1 MERQRARRF
10 GVKAGAC
17 AVTGM
22 AACLVF
28 ANRASAD
35 ASTSISPAAV
45 ESAPL
50 SAIELPATRDS
61 PGVAIFP
68 ARGPGAH
75 PITVLLHGMCGD
87 AARACGHFAN
97 EVTRTSN
104 LICPRANQRCAA
116 GGASWPEQ
124 GVAAFVES
132 AVTRAKATLGEGVDD
147 SHGRTLIGY
156 SLGAYRALELAQH
169 GAGKYP
175 RVMLIGARIVANQK
189 LLQENGVERM
199 LLSAGAWDMM
209 HDPMRRETERLVR
222 RGFTTRFLGLGPVG
236 HAFTPSL
243 QEYLSEAL
251 RWLKQPGVS
260 NG

>member
-156 SLGAYRALELAQH
+156 SLGAYRATAIAQ
-169 GAGKYP
+169 GSARKYP
-175 RVMLIGARIVANQK
+175 RVMLIGAKISLDRA
-189 LLQENGVERM
+189 LLSESGVERV
-199 LLSAGAWDMM
+199 LLCAGDWDMM
-209 HDPMRRETERLVR
+209 HDPMQRESARLQRAGVQA
-222 RGFTTRFLGLGPVG
+222 RFLSLGPVG
-236 HAFTPSL
+236 HSFTPSFAS
-243 QEYLSEAL
+243 YLPGAL
-251 RWLKQPGVS
+251 AWLVGS
-260 NG
+260 